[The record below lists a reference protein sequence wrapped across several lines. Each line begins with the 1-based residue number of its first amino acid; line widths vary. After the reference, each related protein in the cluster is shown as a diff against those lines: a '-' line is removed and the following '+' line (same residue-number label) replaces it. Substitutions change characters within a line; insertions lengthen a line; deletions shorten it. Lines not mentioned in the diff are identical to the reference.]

1 MDLDPSTKGKLA
13 GVRDRMASALRTARE
28 AGLRIGSGSDLIGP
42 NQQRRG
48 EELRIRAELESP
60 MQALVSATSVNAN
73 LLGIG
78 ETVGQI
84 RVGMQADLV
93 AWQSDP
99 LEDAKAFANPEMAA
113 LVVKGG
119 TVMKNTL

>member
-1 MDLDPSTKGKLA
+1 
-13 GVRDRMASALRTARE
+13 
-28 AGLRIGSGSDLIGP
+28 
-42 NQQRRG
+42 
-48 EELRIRAELESP
+48 

-73 LLGIG
+73 ILGIG